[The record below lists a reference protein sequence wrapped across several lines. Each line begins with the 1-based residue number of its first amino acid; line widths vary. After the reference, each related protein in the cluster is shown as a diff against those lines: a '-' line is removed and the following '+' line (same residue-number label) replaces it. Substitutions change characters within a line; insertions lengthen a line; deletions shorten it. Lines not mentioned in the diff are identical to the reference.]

1 MAQAEPWGLCE
12 QSKEQRQG
20 VREAQSPLFPERRAQ
35 AKASRTVGEPAG
47 CKGLR
52 RPSGACRWLR
62 SHPGPGQGPLSAVPR
77 SLEHHLR
84 GQGGGPGAGGRAPPA
99 SEGVGVTLALGWA
112 LGGARGS
119 QTPALSSSQR
129 ALGICSSQCARPDS
143 QTKYLVSRADGLEMQ
158 ILLLCFQQTVTHR
171 LSEP

>member
-1 MAQAEPWGLCE
+1 MAEVTP
-12 QSKEQRQG
+12 
-20 VREAQSPLFPERRAQ
+20 RAW
-35 AKASRTVGEPAG
+35 
-47 CKGLR
+47 
-52 RPSGACRWLR
+52 SGALKRCPQKSR
-62 SHPGPGQGPLSAVPR
+62 A
-77 SLEHHLR
+77 SLE
-84 GQGGGPGAGGRAPPA
+84 GAGGGPGAGGRAPPA
-99 SEGVGVTLALGWA
+99 SEGVGVTLALGWT